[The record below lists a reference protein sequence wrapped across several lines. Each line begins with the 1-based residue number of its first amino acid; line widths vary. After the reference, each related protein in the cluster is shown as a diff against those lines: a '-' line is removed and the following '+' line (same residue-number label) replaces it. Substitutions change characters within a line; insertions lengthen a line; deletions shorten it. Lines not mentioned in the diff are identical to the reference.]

1 MYYRQKGG
9 GFTCT
14 DSSDRSKKNDASKL
28 NDAPPRR
35 CAIKLNKEETF
46 YVCERI
52 KGRRG
57 HKGL

>member
-1 MYYRQKGG
+1 M
-9 GFTCT
+9 CT
-14 DSSDRSKKNDASKL
+14 DSSDRSRKNDASKL

-35 CAIKLNKEETF
+35 CAIKLNKEDTF

-57 HKGL
+57 HDDL